1 MSANCCEFHVGTEK
15 KKRCRD
21 KHKKNRDMLLHDF
34 WYAKKMP
41 DASRALFNPHTVL
54 LDEDEIGS
62 ILLCLSFYYSF
73 FIHSVSLYCSVLS
86 SLKSL
91 FFFFVF
97 RFSSCANF
105 LHQIRVL
112 SLLLI
117 FPIISSGKCNFQFFC
132 LEIHD
137 ACLFAYGHR
146 PLANA
151 KTNILLLNFVPCL
164 LVKTPPPPWRYTGRV
179 LYVHIQQ

>member
-1 MSANCCEFHVGTEK
+1 MFVF
-15 KKRCRD
+15 
-21 KHKKNRDMLLHDF
+21 LL
-34 WYAKKMP
+34 
-41 DASRALFNPHTVL
+41 LF
-54 LDEDEIGS
+54 
-62 ILLCLSFYYSF
+62 FYSF
-73 FIHSVSLYCSVLS
+73 RFTLLFGLVVSQE
-86 SLKSL
+86 SL
-91 FFFFVF
+91 FFFVF

-132 LEIHD
+132 LEIHE